1 MKYRVQISGV
11 SSMILL
17 YLTICL
23 SVVSAAAY
31 EPCPDDRTLV
41 SQKVTYLPITGT
53 LNTNSLDP
61 RADVAEWEVKLRGTI
76 HFKFSG
82 RENYIRNRPVL
93 IYNHGHEQKREEVCN
108 LIKVFTDNK
117 YVVFMP
123 LRRGHYLEV
132 DGVDGF
138 TPDGGDI
145 RSTGIYIDNYVIL
158 CGRTQA
164 EAEDSTRPLLYINS
178 GFCRPDQPLGSEH
191 RDSGVEMRYLNSQH
205 IDIRDQIAYIKSL
218 AAYSTEPVK
227 GKLADAKNIVVLGH
241 SYGGA
246 LTVFANAFDY
256 GQSVAVDV
264 SGAELSWCPEDMN
277 FCDEP
282 YWRYDLLR
290 AIPDQKRPI
299 FFLQPKN
306 GLDLNPTKELFGRAI
321 DFQFRSR
328 GEIFP
333 PAPCSGRDDDEKLP
347 PCSGDT
353 PDARQVHGTFI
364 SHLSQIQRWG
374 PAVIE
379 FAKRYPR
386 E

>member
-1 MKYRVQISGV
+1 MKHRIQKSDLLSAAFIFVA
-11 SSMILL
+11 ILL
-17 YLTICL
+17 AAG
-23 SVVSAAAY
+23 SAMAY
-31 EPCPDDRTLV
+31 EPCPDRALV

-61 RADVAEWEVKLRGTI
+61 RADLDGWEVKLRGTL
-76 HFKFSG
+76 HFKFNS

-93 IYNHGHEQKREEVCN
+93 IYNHGHEQRREEVCN
-108 LIKVFTDNK
+108 LIEHFTNNK

-123 LRRGHYLEV
+123 LRRGHYLDV
-132 DGVDGF
+132 DGNEHF
-138 TPDGGDI
+138 NADGGDI
-145 RSTGIYIDNYVIL
+145 RSTGIHVDDYVIL

-164 EAEDSTRPLLYINS
+164 QAEADTIRPLLYINS
-178 GFCRPDQPLGSEH
+178 GFCRPDQPLGPEH
-191 RDSGVEMRYLNSQH
+191 RDSGVELWYLDSQRT
-205 IDIRDQIAYIKSL
+205 DVRDQIAYIKSL
-218 AAYSTEPVK
+218 PAYSTEPVK
-227 GKLADAKNIVVLGH
+227 GKLADAKNIVILGH

-256 GQSVAVDV
+256 GQSVAVDI
-264 SGAELSWCPEDMN
+264 SGAELSWCREEES

-306 GLDLNPTKELFGRAI
+306 GLDLSPTKELFGRST

-333 PAPCSGRDDDEKLP
+333 PAPCSGPDDNETFP
-347 PCSGDT
+347 PCGDPEK
-353 PDARQVHGTFI
+353 PDAKQVHGTFI
-364 SHLSQIQRWG
+364 SHLSQIEKWG

-386 E
+386 